1 MTTIASW
8 TMRHYPHVAVRHVTK
23 EHAAEWLRR
32 GWDDLQHMRAASL
45 AHGVLI
51 AALGG
56 VLLSLG
62 SSHPYFIAAAVSG
75 YLLIGPIMTTGACEL
90 SRRRAAG
97 EPVGFEESLQALTRN
112 PRGLLQLGA
121 MLAAIAVIW
130 FAASE
135 VMLRSMLDVSGPGLG
150 DVLWG
155 GFTDTASR
163 AQVLAY
169 VASGA
174 VLAAIV
180 FTVSVVAVPL
190 IIDQRMSATAAMWI
204 SIRATLANIPAMAVW
219 SLLIVVLTVFGFLT
233 LLLGMI
239 VVAPLLGHA
248 TWHAYRDLVAE
259 PS

>member
-1 MTTIASW
+1 MTTMLSW
-8 TMRHYPHVAVRHVTK
+8 TMRQYPQLGVRRVPK
-23 EHAAEWLRR
+23 EHASEWLRR
-32 GWDDLQHMRAASL
+32 GWDDLRHLRGASL

-51 AALGG
+51 AMLGA
-56 VLLSLG
+56 VLLGLG

-75 YLLIGPIMTTGACEL
+75 YLLIGPIMMTGVCEL

-112 PRGLLQLGA
+112 PRGLLQFGA
-121 MLAAIAVIW
+121 MLAGIAVLW
-130 FAASE
+130 FVASE
-135 VMLRSMLDVSGPGLG
+135 VMLRSILHVSGPEFAA
-150 DVLWG
+150 VLWG

-169 VASGA
+169 VGSGA

-190 IIDQRMSATAAMWI
+190 IIDQRASAAAAMWV
-204 SIRATLANIPAMAVW
+204 SIKATLSNVPAMLLWGA
-219 SLLIVVLTVFGFLT
+219 LIVALTTFGFLT
-233 LLLGMI
+233 LLVGMI

-248 TWHAYRDLVAE
+248 TWHAYRDLVV
-259 PS
+259 

>member
-1 MTTIASW
+1 MATILGW
-8 TMRHYPHVAVRHVTK
+8 TMRQYPHVGVRRVTK
-23 EHAAEWLRR
+23 EHALEWLRR
-32 GWDDLQHMRAASL
+32 GWDDLRHLRAASL

-51 AALGG
+51 ALLGA

-121 MLAAIAVIW
+121 MLAAIAVLW
-130 FAASE
+130 FVASE
-135 VMLRSMLDVSGPGLG
+135 VMLRSILHISGPRFGE
-150 DVLWG
+150 VLWG

-169 VASGA
+169 VGSGA

-190 IIDQRMSATAAMWI
+190 IIDRHMSAMAAMWV
-204 SIRATLANIPAMAVW
+204 SINATVSNVPAMLLW
-219 SLLIVVLTVFGFLT
+219 SALIVALTAFGFLT
-233 LLLGMI
+233 LLVGMI

-259 PS
+259 TS

>member
-1 MTTIASW
+1 MTTILSW
-8 TMRHYPHVAVRHVTK
+8 TMRQFPHVVVRRVPK
-23 EHAAEWLRR
+23 EHALEWLRR
-32 GWDDLQHMRAASL
+32 GWDDLRHMRAASL
-45 AHGVLI
+45 AYGVLI
-51 AALGG
+51 AMLGA

-75 YLLIGPIMTTGACEL
+75 YLLIGPIMTTGLCEL

-97 EPVGFEESLQALTRN
+97 ESVGFEDSLQALTRN

-121 MLAAIAVIW
+121 MLAAIAVLW
-130 FAASE
+130 LVASE
-135 VMLRSMLDVSGPGLG
+135 VMLRSILDVSGPEFAAA
-150 DVLWG
+150 LWG

-169 VASGA
+169 VGSGA

-190 IIDQRMSATAAMWI
+190 IIDQHASAAAAMRV
-204 SIRATLANIPAMAVW
+204 SIKATLSNIPAMLLW
-219 SLLIVVLTVFGFLT
+219 SGLIVALTAFGFLT
-233 LLLGMI
+233 LLVGMI

-248 TWHAYRDLVAE
+248 TWHAYQDLVAE
-259 PS
+259 TS